1 MAAKKKS
8 TEPDDENKEVVL
20 TDEEIKAVAE
30 GDIAA
35 VVAGVEES
43 SESRKHT
50 VVVAEDESVNRM
62 DLVAMLEDNGYEV
75 VGEAANGEEA
85 IDLTRKHRP
94 SVVCLDVK
102 MPRMDGI
109 TAAGVICD
117 ENIAPVVMLT
127 AFSQPDLVKQATGAG
142 AMAYVTKPYE
152 ESKLLPAL
160 EVAMGRFAEI
170 NDLLDNVERSE
181 NKLRETEEQLKK
193 AEEQLKK
200 TEETLE
206 ERKLVDRAKG
216 LLMDKADFSEQGAF
230 RWIQKTSMDQRIPKK
245 RLAMA
250 IIAKYADK
258 KPDVE
263 DER

>member
-1 MAAKKKS
+1 MVAKKNDEE
-8 TEPDDENKEVVL
+8 TPTMEPVL
-20 TDEEIKAVAE
+20 TAEELEAVAHE
-30 GDIAA
+30 AA
-35 VVAGVEES
+35 APEEKAAPS
-43 SESRKHT
+43 ESDESRKRT

-62 DLVAMLEDNGYEV
+62 DLVGMLEDNGYEV

-85 IDLTRKHRP
+85 VELTRAKRP
-94 SVVCLDVK
+94 DVVCMDVK

-109 TAAGVICD
+109 AAAGIICD

-127 AFSQPDLVKQATGAG
+127 AFSQTDLVKKATGAG

-152 ESKLLPAL
+152 ESKLIPAL

-181 NKLRETEEQLKK
+181 AKLKETKEELAK
-193 AEEQLKK
+193 AQADLQKAQD
-200 TEETLE
+200 TLE

-250 IIAKYADK
+250 IIAKYGDP
-258 KPDVE
+258 KP
-263 DER
+263 ERNER

>member
-1 MAAKKKS
+1 MRRVLILAAAF
-8 TEPDDENKEVVL
+8 VL
-20 TDEEIKAVAE
+20 AWTTVAVAA
-30 GDIAA
+30 DMKIAIVNDMPMA
-35 VVAGVEES
+35 VEALRRALAFEPAHQVIWV
-43 SESRKHT
+43 
-50 VVVAEDESVNRM
+50 
-62 DLVAMLEDNGYEV
+62 
-75 VGEAANGEEA
+75 AANGEEA
-85 IDLTRKHRP
+85 VELTRKYRP
-94 SVVCLDVK
+94 DVVCMDVK

-109 TAAGVICD
+109 TAAGIICD

-127 AFSQPDLVKQATGAG
+127 AFSQTDLVKKATGAG

-152 ESKLLPAL
+152 ESKLLPTL

-170 NDLLDNVERSE
+170 NDLLDSVERSE
-181 NKLRETEEQLKK
+181 RKLKETTDQLKETEEKLKK
-193 AEEQLKK
+193 AED
-200 TEETLE
+200 TLE

-250 IIAKYADK
+250 IIAKYGDQKSEA
-258 KPDVE
+258 E